1 MDGTPIRIRRSAVPG
16 KRPTIDQLLSAE
28 LAYNTYD
35 GELTA
40 RRDRAGI
47 GTDIIRIGAGATIS
61 NLIWVTPDGNDS
73 NSGLRAGDAKATIK
87 AAVADSKE
95 GTVIRVTA
103 GTYVEDN
110 PIKLPPQVSVVG
122 DSLREVTVTPINDA
136 DLFYVGR
143 GNYITG
149 MSFIKEDNAY
159 PLAIAA
165 FDPDNKQY
173 INQSTYVQNCT
184 NFIPNSIGLRIN
196 GNHALGPIKSMVLDS
211 FTQYNANGIGI
222 SITNEGYAQLV
233 SLFTICSDTSVYCDT
248 GGACDLTNSNSSFGN
263 KALVANG
270 VGPLKYTGILTSP
283 IVPSDFIFEV
293 NVNTPT
299 FNVTDADYDN
309 KTGIVQI
316 DTDFPHKFK
325 KGMSVEITGLAF
337 TCNSSPNFTN
347 LGRYQDAANMIV
359 LNKQE
364 IVDKSLAS
372 IAIDHPDFYFPG
384 DNQTTAYSRYK
395 DSYRLIQKNKEEI
408 VDKSL
413 ASIAIGYPDF
423 YFPGDTQTN
432 SRSQYFDSYR
442 LIQLNKSV
450 IVGIAWT
457 AIINQYP
464 ALSSTET
471 KCKRD
476 LGYFVDAISTDIF
489 TGGNRYSRDFTKHYF
504 NSVGVA
510 ITNGI
515 NDVEEINGALVG
527 FTSTRE
533 LMKKAITNTLVG
545 AAYSDLTI
553 TPDPNPLNGPVSIT
567 NPTSCDGVQH
577 QINTLVGIVTNVIGT
592 SNIGFLTTFSE
603 NKGVF
608 TPGSSKCM
616 RDLGYFVDAV
626 STDVFLGGNKYSR
639 DFTKQ
644 YFNAVGVA
652 ITNGLVGEQ
661 SQSVYAFSAARD
673 LMKGAITNQLNF
685 KDVGIST
692 GPAEYGG
699 GGGNL
704 PNTSPDSCTDV
715 RDAVNTLVDIVT
727 VGIASTNIGFINSIP
742 ETTRTLIATG
752 ENKCSRDIGY
762 IVDAVANDLK
772 FNTNA
777 NIFAAA
783 NAYFDSSG
791 NPISNGLVGEETQSI
806 TAFTAVRKY
815 SKLAINN
822 QLNKKDFTLIPDPLT
837 GSNNTENSC
846 SNVKHTIDT
855 LISILN
861 NAINTATRPGN
872 PTLPA
877 NILIYPDTKG
887 GKKEPIFEII
897 DTAPGRYL
905 DAADRIDA
913 NRKEILDKSLVGI
926 ALSYSNFVYP
936 DDPLSNLS
944 YRFKDATRLV
954 LKNKSEIVGVAWT
967 NTYNQFICDLNT
979 VPNVESKCKRDLG
992 YFVDAVSTD
1001 LYTGGNYYSIEF
1013 VKQYF
1018 NAVGIAITNGLVGEE
1033 AESIYAF
1040 VQARELIKKA
1050 ITNQLTYKEVG
1061 ISTGPALYGSIVGS
1075 VSNTSPNACTDV
1087 QNAVDTLVGIV
1098 TTTIGSGSTSNLP
1111 TVNPGIFLTGENVCR
1126 RDLGY
1131 VLDAIISDLRS
1142 YTNEQTLLARDAY
1155 FDQSGVVGIASERQQ
1170 SIVGF
1175 TSLREYAKLAINNQ
1189 LNKKDFTLIADPI
1202 TGSNNS
1208 ENSCSD
1214 VKSFIDNL
1222 VSYLITDLTNQTKG
1236 NYPTNLASQSFTAN
1250 VGVSTLEHY
1259 YVFGGRVR
1267 NYTSRP
1273 YDGQV
1278 LYFDRLYS
1286 DVASVEIIN
1295 GGSGYEEP
1303 PEFIFSEPEE
1313 EWGIPAQ
1320 AVATLRNGRITEVN
1334 LVSSG
1339 RGYLLPPTL
1348 SLTVPNA
1355 GITTATFSLTM
1366 KPTYFSVTSSTPI
1379 SSSGITTITLNE
1391 NIPYE
1396 IAAGAEVYFYR
1407 QSRILASSHCME
1419 YIGTGTTIE
1428 RAIPVLGGVPIQE
1441 NETISKDG
1449 GLVVFTTTDQA
1460 GNFRIGD
1467 GVVINQNTGRISG
1480 TDYTKSLFATMT
1492 PFILSLGGD

>member
-87 AAVADSKE
+87 AAVADSKD

-110 PIKLPPQVSVVG
+110 PIKLPPQVSVIG
-122 DSLREVTVTPINDA
+122 DSLREVTVTPRNNA
-136 DLFYVGR
+136 DLFFVGR

-149 MSFIKEDNAY
+149 MSFIKEGNTY

-196 GNHALGPIKSMVLDS
+196 GNHALGPLKSMVLDS
-211 FTQYNANGIGI
+211 YTQYNANGIGI

-248 GGACDLTNSNSSFGN
+248 GGSCDLTNSNSSFGN
-263 KALVANG
+263 FGLVANG

-283 IVPSDFIFEV
+283 VISSDFIIEL
-293 NVNTPT
+293 NVATPT
-299 FNVTDADYDN
+299 FNVTDADFNN
-309 KTGIVQI
+309 KTGVIQI
-316 DTDFPHKFK
+316 DTDLPHKFR
-325 KGMSVEITGLAF
+325 KGMGVELAGIAF

-347 LGRYQDAANMIV
+347 ISRYQDAANLIV

-413 ASIAIGYPDF
+413 ASIAIEYPDF
-423 YFPGDTQTN
+423 SFPGDTQHQINLT
-432 SRSQYFDSYR
+432 SDSYR
-442 LIQLNKSV
+442 LIQKNKSV

-457 AIINQYP
+457 SIINQYP

-476 LGYFVDAISTDIF
+476 LGYFVDAISADIF
-489 TGGNRYSRDFTKHYF
+489 TRGNRYSRDFTKQYF

-527 FTSTRE
+527 FISTRE
-533 LMKKAITNTLVG
+533 LMKQAITNTLVG

-553 TPDPNPLNGPVSIT
+553 TADIDPLNGPISNT
-567 NPTSCDGVQH
+567 NPTSCDGVQN

-592 SNIGFLTTFSE
+592 SNVGFLTTVAE

-608 TPGSSKCM
+608 TAGSSKCK
-616 RDLGYFVDAV
+616 RDIEYFVDAV

-644 YFNAVGVA
+644 YFNAVGLA

-661 SQSVYAFSAARD
+661 SQSVYAFNSARD

-685 KDVGIST
+685 KDLTITADPSPTSGIVTNTNTNSCTNVQNTIST
-692 GPAEYGG
+692 
-699 GGGNL
+699 
-704 PNTSPDSCTDV
+704 
-715 RDAVNTLVDIVT
+715 LVGIVT
-727 VGIASTNIGFINSIP
+727 VGIASTNLGFINSIP
-742 ETTRTLIATG
+742 ENTRTFIATG

-783 NAYFDSSG
+783 NTYFNSSG
-791 NPISNGLVGEETQSI
+791 NPISNGLVGEEAQSI
-806 TAFTAVRKY
+806 TAFTAVRNY

-822 QLNKKDFTLIPDPLT
+822 QLNKKDLTITADPLT
-837 GSNNTENSC
+837 GSNNSQNSC
-846 SNVKHTIDT
+846 SNVKSTIDT
-855 LISILN
+855 LVGIVTISIG
-861 NAINTATRPGN
+861 TATRPGN
-872 PTLPA
+872 PTIPA
-877 NILIYPDTKG
+877 NILVYPDGTRG
-887 GKKEPIFEII
+887 YIFDVI
-897 DTAPGRYL
+897 DTAPGRFI
-905 DAADRIDA
+905 DGADRIEA

-944 YRFKDATRLV
+944 YRFKDATRLI

-1018 NAVGIAITNGLVGEE
+1018 NTVGIAITNGLVGEE
-1033 AESIYAF
+1033 VESVYAF
-1040 VQARELIKKA
+1040 NQARDLMKKA

-1075 VSNTSPNACTDV
+1075 VPNTSPNACTDV
-1087 QNAVDTLVGIV
+1087 QNAINTLVGIV
-1098 TTTIGSGSTSNLP
+1098 TTTIGSGSTSTIP
-1111 TVNPGIFLTGENVCR
+1111 SVNTGIFLTGENVCR

-1131 VLDAIISDLRS
+1131 VLDAIVSDLKS
-1142 YTNEQTLLARDAY
+1142 FTNERTLLARDAY
-1155 FDQSGVVGIASERQQ
+1155 FDQSGIVGIASERQQ

-1189 LNKKDFTLIADPI
+1189 LNKKDFTIIADES
-1202 TGSNNS
+1202 TGSNNDQ
-1208 ENSCSD
+1208 NSCSN

-1236 NYPTNLASQSFTAN
+1236 NYPTDLTSTSFTVN

-1259 YVFGGRVR
+1259 YVFGGRVN
-1267 NYTSRP
+1267 NYISRP
-1273 YDGQV
+1273 FDGQV
-1278 LYFDRLYS
+1278 LYFDQLYS
-1286 DVASVEIIN
+1286 DVASVQIIN
-1295 GGSGYEEP
+1295 GGSGYEES

-1348 SLTVPNA
+1348 ELTVPNA

-1366 KPTYFSVTSSTPI
+1366 KPTYFSVASSTEI

-1396 IAAGAEVYFYR
+1396 IAAGAEVYFYK

-1428 RAIPVLGGVPIQE
+1428 RAIPVLGGVSIQE
-1441 NETISKDG
+1441 NETISKNG

>member
-61 NLIWVTPDGNDS
+61 NLIWVTPDGNDK
-73 NSGLRAGDAKATIK
+73 NTGLKMGDAKATIK

-122 DSLREVTVTPINDA
+122 DSLREVTVTPRNNA

-149 MSFIKEDNAY
+149 MSFIKEGNTY

-165 FDPDNKQY
+165 FDPENKQY

-196 GNHALGPIKSMVLDS
+196 GNHALGPLKSMVLDS
-211 FTQYNANGIGI
+211 YTQYNANGIGI

-248 GGACDLTNSNSSFGN
+248 GGSCDLTNSNSSFGN
-263 KALVANG
+263 FGLVANG

-283 IVPSDFIFEV
+283 VISSDFIIEL
-293 NVNTPT
+293 NVATPT
-299 FNVTDADYDN
+299 FNVTDADFN
-309 KTGIVQI
+309 NITGVIQI
-316 DTDFPHKFK
+316 DTDLPHKFR
-325 KGMSVEITGLAF
+325 KGMGVELAGIAF

-347 LGRYQDAANMIV
+347 ISRYQDAANLIV

-432 SRSQYFDSYR
+432 LRSQYFDSYR

-464 ALSSTET
+464 ALSSTQT

-476 LGYFVDAISTDIF
+476 LSYFIDAISADIF
-489 TGGNRYSRDFTKHYF
+489 TRGNRYSRDFTKQYF

-527 FTSTRE
+527 FISTRE
-533 LMKKAITNTLVG
+533 LMKQAITNTLVG

-553 TPDPNPLNGPVSIT
+553 TADIDPLNGPISNT
-567 NPTSCDGVQH
+567 NPTSCDGVQN

-592 SNIGFLTTFSE
+592 SNVGFLTTVAE

-608 TPGSSKCM
+608 TAGSSKCK
-616 RDLGYFVDAV
+616 RDIEYFVDAV

-644 YFNAVGVA
+644 YFNAVGLA

-661 SQSVYAFSAARD
+661 SQSVYAFNSARD

-685 KDVGIST
+685 KDLTITADPSPTSGIVTNTNTNSCTNVQNTIST
-692 GPAEYGG
+692 
-699 GGGNL
+699 
-704 PNTSPDSCTDV
+704 
-715 RDAVNTLVDIVT
+715 LVGIVT
-727 VGIASTNIGFINSIP
+727 VGIASTNLGFINSIP
-742 ETTRTLIATG
+742 ETTRTFIATG

-783 NAYFDSSG
+783 NTYFNSSG
-791 NPISNGLVGEETQSI
+791 NPISNGLVGEEAQSI
-806 TAFTAVRKY
+806 TAFTAVRNY

-822 QLNKKDFTLIPDPLT
+822 QLNNKDLTITADPLT
-837 GSNNTENSC
+837 GSNNSQNSC
-846 SNVKHTIDT
+846 SNVKSTIDT
-855 LISILN
+855 LVGIVTISIG
-861 NAINTATRPGN
+861 TATRPGN
-872 PTLPA
+872 PTIPA
-877 NILIYPDTKG
+877 NILVYPDGTRG
-887 GKKEPIFEII
+887 YVFDVI
-897 DTAPGRYL
+897 DTAPGRFI
-905 DAADRIDA
+905 DGADRIEA

-944 YRFKDATRLV
+944 YRFKDATRLI

-967 NTYNQFICDLNT
+967 NTYNEFICGDLNN

-1018 NAVGIAITNGLVGEE
+1018 NTVGIAITNGLVGEE
-1033 AESIYAF
+1033 VESVYAF
-1040 VQARELIKKA
+1040 NQARDLMKKA

-1075 VSNTSPNACTDV
+1075 VPNTSPNACTDV
-1087 QNAVDTLVGIV
+1087 QNAINTLVGIV
-1098 TTTIGSGSTSNLP
+1098 TTTIGSGSTSTIP
-1111 TVNPGIFLTGENVCR
+1111 SVNTGIFLTGENVCR

-1131 VLDAIISDLRS
+1131 VLDAIVSDLKS
-1142 YTNEQTLLARDAY
+1142 FTNERTLLARDAY

-1189 LNKKDFTLIADPI
+1189 LNKKDLTIIADEL
-1202 TGSNNS
+1202 TGSNNNQ
-1208 ENSCSD
+1208 NSCSN

-1236 NYPTNLASQSFTAN
+1236 NYPTNLTSTSFTVN

-1259 YVFGGRVR
+1259 YVFGGRVN
-1267 NYTSRP
+1267 NYISRP

-1278 LYFDRLYS
+1278 LYFDQLYS
-1286 DVASVEIIN
+1286 DVASVQIIN
-1295 GGSGYEEP
+1295 GGSGYEES

-1320 AVATLRNGRITEVN
+1320 AVATLRNGRIAEVN

-1339 RGYLLPPTL
+1339 RGYLLPPTITP
-1348 SLTVPNA
+1348 TVPNA

-1366 KPTYFSVTSSTPI
+1366 KPTYFSVASSTEI

-1396 IAAGAEVYFYR
+1396 IAAGAEVYFYK

-1428 RAIPVLGGVPIQE
+1428 RAIPVLGGVSIQE
-1441 NETISKDG
+1441 NETISKNG

>member
-1 MDGTPIRIRRSAVPG
+1 MDGTPIRIRRSSVPG
-16 KRPTIDQLLSAE
+16 KRPTINQLLSAE

-47 GTDIIRIGAGATIS
+47 GTDIIRIGAGATIT

-73 NSGLRAGDAKATIK
+73 NTGLRAGDAKATIK
-87 AAVADSKE
+87 AAVADSKD

-103 GTYVEDN
+103 GTYLEDN

-122 DSLREVTVTPINDA
+122 DSLREVTVTPKNNA
-136 DLFYVGR
+136 DLFFVGR

-149 MSFIKEDNAY
+149 MSFIKEGNTY

-283 IVPSDFIFEV
+283 IVSSDFIFEA
-293 NVNTPT
+293 NVATST
-299 FNVTDADYDN
+299 FNVTDAVYDN
-309 KTGIVQI
+309 ETGIVQI
-316 DTDFPHKFK
+316 DTDLPHKFK

-337 TCNSSPNFTN
+337 TCSSSPSFTN
-347 LGRYQDAANMIV
+347 LGRYQDAANMII

-372 IAIDHPDFYFPG
+372 IAIAHSDFYFPG
-384 DNQTTAYSRYK
+384 DAQTTQYSRFK
-395 DSYRLIQKNKEEI
+395 DGYRLIQKNKEEI

-432 SRSQYFDSYR
+432 LTSRYFDSYR

-457 AIINQYP
+457 GIINQYP

-489 TGGNRYSRDFTKHYF
+489 TGGNRYSRDFTKQYF
-504 NSVGVA
+504 NSNGTP

-515 NDVEEINGALVG
+515 NDAEEINGALVG
-527 FTSTRE
+527 FTSVRE
-533 LMKKAITNTLVG
+533 LMKQAITNTLVG

-553 TPDPNPLNGPVSIT
+553 TPDPNPLNGSISST
-567 NPTSCDGVQH
+567 NPTSCANVQN
-577 QINTLVGIVTNVIGT
+577 QINTLVGIVSTVIGT

-608 TPGSSKCM
+608 TPGSSKCK
-616 RDLGYFVDAV
+616 RDLGYFVDAI

-644 YFNAVGVA
+644 YFNAAGVPIA
-652 ITNGLVGEQ
+652 NGLIGEE
-661 SQSVYAFSAARD
+661 SQSVYAFNAARD

-692 GPAEYGG
+692 GPATYGG

-704 PNTSPDSCTDV
+704 PNTDPAACADV
-715 RDAVNTLVDIVT
+715 RHAVDTLVGIVT
-727 VGIASTNIGFINSIP
+727 VGIASTNIGFINGIP

-762 IVDAVANDLK
+762 VVDAVANDLK
-772 FNTNA
+772 FQTNA
-777 NIFAAA
+777 NIYAAA

-791 NPISNGLVGEETQSI
+791 NPISNGLLGEESESI
-806 TAFTAVRKY
+806 TAFTAVREY

-846 SNVKHTIDT
+846 SNVKTTIDT

-872 PTLPA
+872 PTLPSY
-877 NILIYPDTKG
+877 ILIYPNTQG

-926 ALSYSNFVYP
+926 ALSYSDFYFP
-936 DDPLSNLS
+936 GDPQTTQYS
-944 YRFKDATRLV
+944 RFKDATRLV
-954 LKNKSEIVGVAWT
+954 LKNKNEIVGVAWT
-967 NTYNQFICDLNT
+967 NTYNQFICDLND

-992 YFVDAVSTD
+992 YFVDAISTD

-1040 VQARELIKKA
+1040 VQARELIKQA

-1061 ISTGPALYGSIVGS
+1061 ISSGPANYNGSGGNIP
-1075 VSNTSPNACTDV
+1075 NTSPNACADV
-1087 QNAVDTLVGIV
+1087 RHAVDTLVGIV
-1098 TTTIGSGSTSNLP
+1098 TTTIGFGSTSNLP

-1131 VLDAIISDLRS
+1131 VLDAVISDLRS
-1142 YTNEQTLLARDAY
+1142 YTNEQILLARNAY
-1155 FDQSGVVGIASERQQ
+1155 FDQSGIIGISSEREQ

-1189 LNKKDFTLIADPI
+1189 LNKKDFTLIPDPA

-1208 ENSCSD
+1208 PSSCSD
-1214 VKSFIDNL
+1214 VKTTIDNL
-1222 VSYLITDLTNQTKG
+1222 VGILITDLTNQTKG
-1236 NYPTNLASQSFTAN
+1236 NYSTNLTSQSFTAN
-1250 VGVSTLEHY
+1250 VGISTLKHF
-1259 YVFGGRVR
+1259 YVFGGRIR
-1267 NYTSRP
+1267 NYISRP

-1278 LYFDRLYS
+1278 LYFDELYS
-1286 DVASVEIIN
+1286 DVASVQIIN
-1295 GGSGYEEP
+1295 GGSGYEES
-1303 PEFIFSEPEE
+1303 PEFIFSQPEE
-1313 EWGIPAQ
+1313 DWGIPAQ
-1320 AVATLRNGRITEVN
+1320 AVATLRNGKITEVN

-1339 RGYLLPPTL
+1339 RGYLSPPTI
-1348 SLTVPNA
+1348 SLTIPNA

-1366 KPTYFSVTSSTPI
+1366 KPSYFTVASSTPI

-1396 IAAGAEVYFYR
+1396 IAAGAKIYFYR

-1428 RAIPVLGGVPIQE
+1428 RAIPVLGGVPIQD
-1441 NETISKDG
+1441 NETISKNG

>member
-61 NLIWVTPDGNDS
+61 NLIWVTPDGNDK
-73 NSGLRAGDAKATIK
+73 NTGLKMGDAKATIK

-122 DSLREVTVTPINDA
+122 DSLREVTVTPRNNA

-149 MSFIKEDNAY
+149 MSFIKEGNTY

-165 FDPDNKQY
+165 FDPENKQY

-196 GNHALGPIKSMVLDS
+196 GNHALGPLKSMVLDS
-211 FTQYNANGIGI
+211 YTQYNANGIGI

-248 GGACDLTNSNSSFGN
+248 GGSCDLTNSNSSFGN
-263 KALVANG
+263 FGLVANG

-283 IVPSDFIFEV
+283 VISSDFIIEL
-293 NVNTPT
+293 NVATPT
-299 FNVTDADYDN
+299 FNVTDADFN
-309 KTGIVQI
+309 NITGVIQI
-316 DTDFPHKFK
+316 DTDLPHKFR
-325 KGMSVEITGLAF
+325 KGMGVELAGIAF

-347 LGRYQDAANMIV
+347 ISRYQDAANLIV

-413 ASIAIGYPDF
+413 ASIAIEYPDF
-423 YFPGDTQTN
+423 SFPGDTQHQINLT
-432 SRSQYFDSYR
+432 SDSYR

-464 ALSSTET
+464 ALSSTQT

-476 LGYFVDAISTDIF
+476 LSYFIDAISADIF
-489 TGGNRYSRDFTKHYF
+489 TRGNRYSRDFTKQYF

-527 FTSTRE
+527 FISTRE
-533 LMKKAITNTLVG
+533 LMKQAITNTLVG

-553 TPDPNPLNGPVSIT
+553 TADIDPLNGPISNT
-567 NPTSCDGVQH
+567 NPTSCDGVQN

-592 SNIGFLTTFSE
+592 SNVGFLTTVAE

-608 TPGSSKCM
+608 TAGSSKCK
-616 RDLGYFVDAV
+616 RDIEYFVDAV

-644 YFNAVGVA
+644 YFNAVGLA

-661 SQSVYAFSAARD
+661 SQSVYAFNSARD

-685 KDVGIST
+685 KDLTITADPSPTSGIVTNTNTNSCTNVQNTIST
-692 GPAEYGG
+692 
-699 GGGNL
+699 
-704 PNTSPDSCTDV
+704 
-715 RDAVNTLVDIVT
+715 LVGIVT
-727 VGIASTNIGFINSIP
+727 VGIASTNLGFINSIP
-742 ETTRTLIATG
+742 ENTRTFIATG

-783 NAYFDSSG
+783 NTYFNSSG
-791 NPISNGLVGEETQSI
+791 NPISNGLVGEESQSI
-806 TAFTAVRKY
+806 TAFTAVRNY

-822 QLNKKDFTLIPDPLT
+822 QLNNKDLTITADPLT

-846 SNVKHTIDT
+846 SNVKSTIDT
-855 LISILN
+855 LVGIVTISIG
-861 NAINTATRPGN
+861 TATRPGN
-872 PTLPA
+872 PTIPA
-877 NILIYPDTKG
+877 NILVYPDGTRG
-887 GKKEPIFEII
+887 YVFDVI
-897 DTAPGRYL
+897 DTAPGRFI
-905 DAADRIDA
+905 DGADRIEA

-944 YRFKDATRLV
+944 YRFKDATRLI

-967 NTYNQFICDLNT
+967 NTYNEFICGDLNN

-1018 NAVGIAITNGLVGEE
+1018 NTVGIAITNGLVGEE
-1033 AESIYAF
+1033 VESVYAF
-1040 VQARELIKKA
+1040 NQARDLMKKA

-1075 VSNTSPNACTDV
+1075 VPNTSPNACTDV
-1087 QNAVDTLVGIV
+1087 QNAINTLVGIV
-1098 TTTIGSGSTSNLP
+1098 TTTIGSGSTSTIP
-1111 TVNPGIFLTGENVCR
+1111 SVNTGIFLTGENVCR

-1131 VLDAIISDLRS
+1131 VLDAIVSDLKS
-1142 YTNEQTLLARDAY
+1142 FTNERTLLARDAY

-1189 LNKKDFTLIADPI
+1189 LNKKDLTIIADEL
-1202 TGSNNS
+1202 TGSNNNQ
-1208 ENSCSD
+1208 NSCSN

-1236 NYPTNLASQSFTAN
+1236 NYPTNLTSTSFTVN

-1259 YVFGGRVR
+1259 YVFGGRVN
-1267 NYTSRP
+1267 NYISRP

-1278 LYFDRLYS
+1278 LYFDQLYS
-1286 DVASVEIIN
+1286 DVASVQITN

-1339 RGYLLPPTL
+1339 RGYLLPPTITP
-1348 SLTVPNA
+1348 TVPNA

-1366 KPTYFSVTSSTPI
+1366 KPTYFSVASSTEI

-1396 IAAGAEVYFYR
+1396 IAAGAEVYFYK

-1428 RAIPVLGGVPIQE
+1428 RAIPVLGGVSIQE
-1441 NETISKDG
+1441 NETISKNG

>member
-1 MDGTPIRIRRSAVPG
+1 MNTLPSISFLRSSVPG
-16 KRPTIDQLLSAE
+16 KIPTPDKLPFGQFAI
-28 LAYNTYD
+28 NTYD
-35 GELTA
+35 ADVYVKRFRSGF
-40 RRDRAGI
+40 
-47 GTDIIRIGAGATIS
+47 GTDVVRVGAGATIT

-122 DSLREVTVTPINDA
+122 DSLREVTVTPRNNA
-136 DLFYVGR
+136 DLFFVGR

-149 MSFIKEDNAY
+149 MSFIKEENTY

-283 IVPSDFIFEV
+283 IVSSDFIIEL
-293 NVNTPT
+293 NVATPT
-299 FNVTDADYDN
+299 FNVTDASYN
-309 KTGIVQI
+309 NQTGIIQI
-316 DTDFPHKFK
+316 DTNLPHKFK
-325 KGMSVEITGLAF
+325 RGMSVEISGLGF
-337 TCNSSPNFTN
+337 TC
-347 LGRYQDAANMIV
+347 
-359 LNKQE
+359 
-364 IVDKSLAS
+364 
-372 IAIDHPDFYFPG
+372 
-384 DNQTTAYSRYK
+384 
-395 DSYRLIQKNKEEI
+395 
-408 VDKSL
+408 
-413 ASIAIGYPDF
+413 
-423 YFPGDTQTN
+423 
-432 SRSQYFDSYR
+432 
-442 LIQLNKSV
+442 
-450 IVGIAWT
+450 
-457 AIINQYP
+457 
-464 ALSSTET
+464 
-471 KCKRD
+471 
-476 LGYFVDAISTDIF
+476 
-489 TGGNRYSRDFTKHYF
+489 
-504 NSVGVA
+504 
-510 ITNGI
+510 
-515 NDVEEINGALVG
+515 
-527 FTSTRE
+527 TS
-533 LMKKAITNTLVG
+533 
-545 AAYSDLTI
+545 
-553 TPDPNPLNGPVSIT
+553 GP
-567 NPTSCDGVQH
+567 
-577 QINTLVGIVTNVIGT
+577 GIVT
-592 SNIGFLTTFSE
+592 
-603 NKGVF
+603 
-608 TPGSSKCM
+608 
-616 RDLGYFVDAV
+616 
-626 STDVFLGGNKYSR
+626 
-639 DFTKQ
+639 
-644 YFNAVGVA
+644 
-652 ITNGLVGEQ
+652 
-661 SQSVYAFSAARD
+661 
-673 LMKGAITNQLNF
+673 
-685 KDVGIST
+685 
-692 GPAEYGG
+692 
-699 GGGNL
+699 
-704 PNTSPDSCTDV
+704 
-715 RDAVNTLVDIVT
+715 
-727 VGIASTNIGFINSIP
+727 
-742 ETTRTLIATG
+742 
-752 ENKCSRDIGY
+752 
-762 IVDAVANDLK
+762 
-772 FNTNA
+772 
-777 NIFAAA
+777 
-783 NAYFDSSG
+783 
-791 NPISNGLVGEETQSI
+791 
-806 TAFTAVRKY
+806 
-815 SKLAINN
+815 
-822 QLNKKDFTLIPDPLT
+822 
-837 GSNNTENSC
+837 
-846 SNVKHTIDT
+846 
-855 LISILN
+855 
-861 NAINTATRPGN
+861 
-872 PTLPA
+872 
-877 NILIYPDTKG
+877 YPS
-887 GKKEPIFEII
+887 GKKGYIFEILG
-897 DTAPGRYL
+897 TSPGRYL

-926 ALSYSNFVYP
+926 ALSYSDFTYP
-936 DDPLSNLS
+936 DDPLNNLS

-954 LKNKSEIVGVAWT
+954 LKNKIEIVETSWDAT
-967 NTYNQFICDLNT
+967 FNNYACELKDI
-979 VPNVESKCKRDLG
+979 PNLISKCKRDLG

-1018 NAVGIAITNGLVGEE
+1018 NAVGVAITNGLVGEE
-1033 AESIYAF
+1033 IESVYAF
-1040 VQARELIKKA
+1040 NQARDLMKRA

-1061 ISTGPALYGSIVGS
+1061 ISTGPAIYNGSGGNLP
-1075 VSNTSPNACTDV
+1075 NTSLNACTDV

-1098 TTTIGSGSTSNLP
+1098 TTVIGSGSLTSLNNI

-1155 FDQSGVVGIASERQQ
+1155 FDQSGIVGIASERQQ

-1189 LNKKDFTLIADPI
+1189 LNKKDFTLIADPL

-1286 DVASVEIIN
+1286 DVASVQIIN

-1320 AVATLRNGRITEVN
+1320 AVATLRNGTITEVN

-1339 RGYLLPPTL
+1339 RGYLSPPTL
-1348 SLTVPNA
+1348 ELTVPNA
-1355 GITTATFSLTM
+1355 GVTTATFSLTM

>member
-1 MDGTPIRIRRSAVPG
+1 MNTLPSISFLRSSVPG
-16 KRPTIDQLLSAE
+16 KIPTPDKLPFGQFAI
-28 LAYNTYD
+28 NTYD
-35 GELTA
+35 ADVYVKRFRSGF
-40 RRDRAGI
+40 
-47 GTDIIRIGAGATIS
+47 GTDVVRVGAGATIS
-61 NLIWVTPDGNDS
+61 NLIWVTPDGNDN

-87 AAVADSKE
+87 AAVADSKD

-122 DSLREVTVTPINDA
+122 DSLREVTVTPRNDA
-136 DLFYVGR
+136 DLFFVGR

-149 MSFIKEDNAY
+149 MSFIKEENTY

-196 GNHALGPIKSMVLDS
+196 GNHAIGPIKSMVLDS
-211 FTQYNANGIGI
+211 FTQYNSNGIGI

-248 GGACDLTNSNSSFGN
+248 GGSCDLTNSNSSFGN
-263 KALVANG
+263 RALVANG

-283 IVPSDFIFEV
+283 IASSDFIFEV
-293 NVNTPT
+293 DVNTPT

-309 KTGIVQI
+309 ETGIVQI
-316 DTDFPHKFK
+316 DTDFPHKFT
-325 KGMSVEITGLAF
+325 KGMSVEIVGLAF

-347 LGRYQDAANMIV
+347 IGRFQDAANMIV

-384 DNQTTAYSRYK
+384 DDQTTQYSRYK

-413 ASIAIGYPDF
+413 ASIAIGFPDF

-432 SRSQYFDSYR
+432 ERSQYFDSYR
-442 LIQLNKSV
+442 LIQLNKTE

-464 ALSSTET
+464 TLSFTET

-504 NSVGVA
+504 NSDGNP

-527 FTSTRE
+527 FTSARE
-533 LMKKAITNTLVG
+533 LMKGAITNQLTIK
-545 AAYSDLTI
+545 DLTI
-553 TPDPNPLNGPVSIT
+553 TPDIDPLNGPISNT
-567 NPTSCDGVQH
+567 NPTSCDGVQN
-577 QINTLVGIVTNVIGT
+577 QINTLVGIVSTIIGT
-592 SNIGFLTTFSE
+592 SNIGFLTTFAE

-644 YFNAVGVA
+644 YFNAVGIA
-652 ITNGLVGEQ
+652 ITNGLVGEE
-661 SQSVYAFSAARD
+661 SQSAYAFGAARD

-692 GPAEYGG
+692 GPALYNGP
-699 GGGNL
+699 GGNL
-704 PNTSPDSCTDV
+704 PNTSPDSCTNVQNTVD
-715 RDAVNTLVDIVT
+715 TLVGIVT
-727 VGIASTNIGFINSIP
+727 VGIASTNVGFINGIP
-742 ETTRTLIATG
+742 ETTRTFIVAG
-752 ENKCSRDIGY
+752 EDKCSRDIGY
-762 IVDAVANDLK
+762 IVDAVVNDLK

-791 NPISNGLVGEETQSI
+791 NPISNGLVNEESQSI
-806 TAFTAVRKY
+806 TAFTSVRQY

-837 GSNNTENSC
+837 GSNNTEDSC
-846 SNVKHTIDT
+846 SNVKTTIDN
-855 LISILN
+855 LIGILN
-861 NAINTATRPGN
+861 NAISTATRPGN
-872 PTLPA
+872 PTLPP

-926 ALSYSNFVYP
+926 ALSYSDFVYP
-936 DDPLSNLS
+936 DDPLSDLS

-967 NTYNQFICDLNT
+967 NTYNQYICDLNT

-1001 LYTGGNYYSIEF
+1001 LYTGGNHYSIEF

-1018 NAVGIAITNGLVGEE
+1018 NAVGMAITNGLVGEE
-1033 AESIYAF
+1033 VESIYAF
-1040 VQARELIKKA
+1040 NQARDLMKQA

-1061 ISTGPALYGSIVGS
+1061 ISTGPAIYNGSGGS
-1075 VSNTSPNACTDV
+1075 VPNTSPDACTDV
-1087 QNAVDTLVGIV
+1087 QNAIDTLVGIV
-1098 TTTIGSGSTSNLP
+1098 TTVIGSGSTSNLP
-1111 TVNPGIFLTGENVCR
+1111 TVNTGIFLTGENICR

-1131 VLDAIISDLRS
+1131 VLDAIVSDLRS

-1155 FDQSGVVGIASERQQ
+1155 FDQSQIIGISSEREQ

-1189 LNKKDFTLIADPI
+1189 LNKKDFTLIADPL
-1202 TGSNNS
+1202 TGSNND

-1236 NYPTNLASQSFTAN
+1236 NYPTNLTSQSFTVN

-1259 YVFGGRVR
+1259 YVFGGRVK
-1267 NYTSRP
+1267 NYISRP

-1278 LYFDRLYS
+1278 LYFDQLYY
-1286 DVASVEIIN
+1286 DVASVKIIN
-1295 GGSGYEEP
+1295 GGSGYEES
-1303 PEFIFSEPEE
+1303 PEFIFSEPDE

-1320 AVATLRNGRITEVN
+1320 AVATLRNGTITEVN

-1348 SLTVPNA
+1348 SITTPNA
-1355 GITTATFSLTM
+1355 GITTATFSLNM
-1366 KPTYFSVTSSTPI
+1366 KPTYFSVTSSTAI

-1391 NIPYE
+1391 NIPYD
-1396 IAAGAEVYFYR
+1396 ISAGTEVYFYK

-1441 NETISKDG
+1441 NETISENG

>member
-16 KRPTIDQLLSAE
+16 KRPTIDQLLTGE

-47 GTDIIRIGAGATIS
+47 GTDIIRIGAGATIT

-87 AAVADSKE
+87 AAVADSKD

-122 DSLREVTVTPINDA
+122 DSLREVTVTPRNDA
-136 DLFYVGR
+136 DLFYVGT

-149 MSFIKEDNAY
+149 MSYIKEGNTY

-165 FDPDNKQY
+165 FDPEDKQY

-196 GNHALGPIKSMVLDS
+196 GNHALGPLKSMVLDS

-283 IVPSDFIFEV
+283 IVPSDFIIEL
-293 NVNTPT
+293 NVSTPT
-299 FNVTDADYDN
+299 FNVTDADYN
-309 KTGIVQI
+309 NETGIVQI
-316 DTDFPHKFK
+316 DTDFPHKFT

-337 TCNSSPNFTN
+337 TCSSSPNFVN

-372 IAIDHPDFYFPG
+372 IALDHPDFYFPG
-384 DNQTTAYSRYK
+384 DPQTTAYSRYK

-413 ASIAIGYPDF
+413 ASIAIEYPDF

-442 LIQLNKSV
+442 LIQQNKTE

-457 AIINQYP
+457 AIIDQYP
-464 ALSSTET
+464 TLSSTET

-489 TGGNRYSRDFTKHYF
+489 TGGNRYSRDFTKQYF
-504 NSVGVA
+504 DSDGNP

-527 FTSTRE
+527 FTSARE
-533 LMKKAITNTLVG
+533 LMKDAITNQLTIQ
-545 AAYSDLTI
+545 DLTI
-553 TPDPNPLNGPVSIT
+553 TPDPNPLNGPVSRT

-592 SNIGFLTTFSE
+592 SNVGFLTTFAE

-644 YFNAVGVA
+644 YFDAVGDP
-652 ITNGLVGEQ
+652 ITNGLLGEE

-685 KDVGIST
+685 KDLTITADPS
-692 GPAEYGG
+692 PASGSVS
-699 GGGNL
+699 
-704 PNTSPDSCTDV
+704 NTNPDSCTNVQNTVD
-715 RDAVNTLVDIVT
+715 TLVGIVT
-727 VGIASTNIGFINSIP
+727 TVIGSGSLSSLPTVNPGIF
-742 ETTRTLIATG
+742 LTG

-762 IVDAVANDLK
+762 VVDAVANDLK

-791 NPISNGLVGEETQSI
+791 NPISNGLVNEEAESI
-806 TAFTAVRKY
+806 TAFTSVREY

-837 GSNNTENSC
+837 GSNNTEDSC
-846 SNVKHTIDT
+846 SNVKTTIDN
-855 LISILN
+855 LIGILN
-861 NAINTATRPGN
+861 NAISTATRPGT
-872 PTLPA
+872 PTLPP
-877 NILIYPDTKG
+877 NILVYPS
-887 GKKEPIFEII
+887 GKKGYIFEVI

-905 DAADRIDA
+905 DAADRIEA

-926 ALSYSNFVYP
+926 ALSYSDFVYP
-936 DDPLSNLS
+936 DDPLSDLS

-967 NTYNQFICDLNT
+967 NTYNEFICSDLKT

-1018 NAVGIAITNGLVGEE
+1018 NSVGAAITNGLVGEE
-1033 AESIYAF
+1033 VESVYAF
-1040 VQARELIKKA
+1040 HQARDLMKQA
-1050 ITNQLTYKEVG
+1050 ITNQLTYQEVG
-1061 ISTGPALYGSIVGS
+1061 ISTGPAIYNGSGGNIP
-1075 VSNTSPNACTDV
+1075 NTSSNACTDV
-1087 QNAVDTLVGIV
+1087 QDAIDTLVGIV
-1098 TTTIGSGSTSNLP
+1098 TTVIGSGSTSNLP

-1131 VLDAIISDLRS
+1131 VLDAIVSDLRS

-1189 LNKKDFTLIADPI
+1189 LNNKDFTLIADPL

-1222 VSYLITDLTNQTKG
+1222 VSYLIVDLTNQTKG
-1236 NYPTNLASQSFTAN
+1236 NYPTNLTSQSFTVN

-1259 YVFGGRVR
+1259 YVFGGRVK
-1267 NYTSRP
+1267 NYISRP

-1278 LYFDRLYS
+1278 MYFDRLYS

-1295 GGSGYEEP
+1295 GGSGYEES

-1320 AVATLRNGRITEVN
+1320 AVATIRNGTITEVN

-1339 RGYLLPPTL
+1339 RGYLSPPTL
-1348 SLTVPNA
+1348 SVTTPNA

-1366 KPTYFSVTSSTPI
+1366 KPTYFSVASSTEI

-1396 IAAGAEVYFYR
+1396 ISAGAEVYFYK

-1441 NETISKDG
+1441 NETISKNG
-1449 GLVVFTTTDQA
+1449 GLVVYTTTDQA

>member
-47 GTDIIRIGAGATIS
+47 GTDIIRIGAGATIT
-61 NLIWVTPDGNDS
+61 NLIWVTPDGDDS

-87 AAVADSKE
+87 AAVADSKD

-110 PIKLPPQVSVVG
+110 PIKLPPQVSVIG
-122 DSLREVTVTPINDA
+122 DSLREVTVTPRNNA
-136 DLFYVGR
+136 DLFFVGR

-149 MSFIKEDNAY
+149 MSFIKEGNTY

-196 GNHALGPIKSMVLDS
+196 GNHALGPLKSMVLDS

-248 GGACDLTNSNSSFGN
+248 GGSCDLTNSNSSFGN
-263 KALVANG
+263 FGLVANG

-283 IVPSDFIFEV
+283 VISSDFIIEL
-293 NVNTPT
+293 NVATPT
-299 FNVTDADYDN
+299 FNVTDADFNN
-309 KTGIVQI
+309 KTGVIQI
-316 DTDFPHKFK
+316 DTDLPHKFR
-325 KGMSVEITGLAF
+325 KGMGVELAGIAF

-347 LGRYQDAANMIV
+347 ISRYQDAANLIV

-413 ASIAIGYPDF
+413 ASIAIEYPDF
-423 YFPGDTQTN
+423 SFPGDTQHQINLT
-432 SRSQYFDSYR
+432 SDSYR
-442 LIQLNKSV
+442 LIQKNKSV

-457 AIINQYP
+457 SIINQYP
-464 ALSSTET
+464 ALSSTQT

-476 LGYFVDAISTDIF
+476 LSYFIDAISADIF
-489 TGGNRYSRDFTKHYF
+489 TRGNRYSRDFTKQYF

-527 FTSTRE
+527 FISTRE
-533 LMKKAITNTLVG
+533 LMKSAITNTLVG

-553 TPDPNPLNGPVSIT
+553 TADIDPLNGPISNT
-567 NPTSCDGVQH
+567 NPTSCDGVQN

-603 NKGVF
+603 DKGVF
-608 TPGSSKCM
+608 TPGSSKCK
-616 RDLGYFVDAV
+616 RDIEYFVDAV

-644 YFNAVGVA
+644 YFNAVGLA

-661 SQSVYAFSAARD
+661 PQSVYAFSAARD
-673 LMKGAITNQLNF
+673 FMKGAITNQLNF
-685 KDVGIST
+685 KDLTITADPSPTSGSVSNT
-692 GPAEYGG
+692 
-699 GGGNL
+699 N
-704 PNTSPDSCTDV
+704 PNSCTNV
-715 RDAVNTLVDIVT
+715 QNTLNTLVGIVT
-727 VGIASTNIGFINSIP
+727 VGIASTNLGFINGIP
-742 ETTRTLIATG
+742 ETTRDFILAG

-783 NAYFDSSG
+783 NTYFNSSG
-791 NPISNGLVGEETQSI
+791 NPISNGLVGEEAQSI
-806 TAFTAVRKY
+806 TAFTAVRNY

-822 QLNKKDFTLIPDPLT
+822 QLNKKDLTITADPLT
-837 GSNNTENSC
+837 GSNNSQNSC
-846 SNVKHTIDT
+846 SDVRTTIDN
-855 LISILN
+855 LIGTLN
-861 NAINTATRPGN
+861 NAINTATSPGN

-877 NILIYPDTKG
+877 NILVYPDGTRG
-887 GKKEPIFEII
+887 YIFDVI
-897 DTAPGRYL
+897 DTAPGRFI
-905 DAADRIDA
+905 DGADRIEA

-936 DDPLSNLS
+936 DDPLSDLS
-944 YRFKDATRLV
+944 YRFKDATRLI

-967 NTYNQFICDLNT
+967 NTYNEFICGDLNN

-1018 NAVGIAITNGLVGEE
+1018 NTVGIAITNGLVGEE
-1033 AESIYAF
+1033 VESVYAF
-1040 VQARELIKKA
+1040 NQARDLMKKA

-1075 VSNTSPNACTDV
+1075 VPNTSPNACTDV
-1087 QNAVDTLVGIV
+1087 QNAINTLVGIV
-1098 TTTIGSGSTSNLP
+1098 TTTIGSGSTSTIP
-1111 TVNPGIFLTGENVCR
+1111 SVNTGIFLTGENVCR

-1131 VLDAIISDLRS
+1131 VLDAIVSDLKS
-1142 YTNEQTLLARDAY
+1142 FTNERTLLARDAY

-1189 LNKKDFTLIADPI
+1189 LNKKDFTIIADES
-1202 TGSNNS
+1202 TGSNNDQ
-1208 ENSCSD
+1208 NSCSN

-1236 NYPTNLASQSFTAN
+1236 NYPTDLTSTSFTVN

-1259 YVFGGRVR
+1259 YVFGGRVN
-1267 NYTSRP
+1267 NYISRP
-1273 YDGQV
+1273 FDGQV
-1278 LYFDRLYS
+1278 LYFDQLYS
-1286 DVASVEIIN
+1286 DVASVQIIN
-1295 GGSGYEEP
+1295 GGSGYEES

-1339 RGYLLPPTL
+1339 RGYLSPPTL
-1348 SLTVPNA
+1348 ELTVPNA
-1355 GITTATFSLTM
+1355 GVTTASFSLTM
-1366 KPTYFSVTSSTPI
+1366 KPTYFSVASSTEI

-1396 IAAGAEVYFYR
+1396 IAAGAEVYFYK

-1441 NETISKDG
+1441 NETNSKNG